1 MRKTVIK
8 LLSVFGLA
16 TLLAA
21 QASANTDN
29 DAIRERIKLV
39 GAVCVEGDA
48 DCGTPAPAAS
58 SGPQDPADVYT
69 ASCSACHASGAAGA
83 PKKGDKAA
91 WAPRIAQ
98 GMDTLF
104 EHAWNGFNAMPAKGL
119 CATCSEDD
127 IKATI
132 KHIVD
137 ASK

>member
-1 MRKTVIK
+1 MRTTVIK

-21 QASANTDN
+21 QASASADN
-29 DAIRERIKLV
+29 DAIRERIKLI
-39 GAVCVEGDA
+39 GSVCVEGDA

-58 SGPQDPADVYT
+58 SGPKSPEDVYT
-69 ASCSACHASGAAGA
+69 TNCSACHATGAAGA

-91 WAPRIAQ
+91 WAPRIAN
-98 GMDTLF
+98 GMDSLF
-104 EHAWNGFNAMPAKGL
+104 NNAWNGLNAMPAKGL
-119 CATCSEDD
+119 CMTCSEDD

-132 KHIVD
+132 KYMVD